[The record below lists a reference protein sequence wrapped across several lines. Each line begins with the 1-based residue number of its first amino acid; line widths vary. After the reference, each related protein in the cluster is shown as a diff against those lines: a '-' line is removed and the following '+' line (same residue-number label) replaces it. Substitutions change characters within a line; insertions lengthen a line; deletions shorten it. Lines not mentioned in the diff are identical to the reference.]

1 MITELEERIF
11 KASELAEWKSIT
23 PKTFSNNRKKYL
35 EELKYYCDFE
45 DLGKAG
51 IKITKVKIPEYLGKA
66 KTIVKK
72 DFMEAWQDNP
82 NSLKNAAHYIYKKNE
97 PILTVKEQTVYQY
110 TCNVKREWFGIPKKC
125 RGVKGHC
132 NWVYA
137 VVDKENG
144 KFRYLTE
151 EEQEIKNKMIKE
163 FFCDTITPRQLEEVK
178 GLQESLKLGEITS
191 EEYIQ
196 LSEETMHTTAADWA
210 EFDVKFMTA
219 IGENCNFALELIEE
233 AWEEM

>member
-1 MITELEERIF
+1 MELEAGKIYRI
-11 KASELAEWKSIT
+11 KELAEWKGIT
-23 PKTFSNNRKKYL
+23 PGAFSNKRERHLKEL
-35 EELKYYCDFE
+35 EAYCNFE
-45 DLGKAG
+45 DLGRKG
-51 IKITKVKIPEYLGKA
+51 IRILDVKWPIFLGKA
-66 KTIVKK
+66 KTIVEN

-82 NSLKNAAHYIYKKNE
+82 NSLKNAAHYIYIKNE
-97 PILTVKEQTVYQY
+97 PVLTVKEQTVYQY

-196 LSEETMHTTAADWA
+196 LSEETMHTTEADWA

>member
-1 MITELEERIF
+1 MELEEGKIYRI
-11 KASELAEWKSIT
+11 KELAEWKGIT
-23 PKTFSNNRKKYL
+23 PGAFSNKRERHLKEL
-35 EELKYYCDFE
+35 EAYCNFE
-45 DLGKAG
+45 DLGRKG
-51 IKITKVKIPEYLGKA
+51 IRILDVKWPIFLGKA
-66 KTIVKK
+66 KTIVEN

-82 NSLKNAAHYIYKKNE
+82 NSLKNAAHYIYIKNE
-97 PILTVKEQTVYQY
+97 PVLTVKEQTVYQY

-191 EEYIQ
+191 EEYIK

-210 EFDVKFMTA
+210 EFDAKFMTA

>member
-1 MITELEERIF
+1 MELEAGKIYRI
-11 KASELAEWKSIT
+11 KELAEWKGISPT
-23 PKTFSNNRKKYL
+23 TFSNSKKKHLKEL
-35 EELKYYCDFE
+35 EAYCNFE
-45 DLGKAG
+45 DLGRKG
-51 IKITKVKIPEYLGKA
+51 IRILNVKWPIFLGKA
-66 KTIVKK
+66 KTIVEN

-82 NSLKNAAHYIYKKNE
+82 NSLKNAAHYIYTKNE

-110 TCNVKREWFGIPKKC
+110 TCNVKREWFGIPKKG

-163 FFCDTITPRQLEEVK
+163 FFCDTITPKQLEEVK

-210 EFDVKFMTA
+210 EFDAKFMTA

-233 AWEEM
+233 AWKEM

>member
-1 MITELEERIF
+1 MELEEGKIYRI
-11 KASELAEWKSIT
+11 KELAEWKGIT
-23 PKTFSNNRKKYL
+23 PGAFSNKRERHLKEL
-35 EELKYYCDFE
+35 EAYCNFE
-45 DLGKAG
+45 DLGRKG
-51 IKITKVKIPEYLGKA
+51 IRILDVKWPIFLGKA
-66 KTIVKK
+66 KTIVEN

-82 NSLKNAAHYIYKKNE
+82 NSLKNAAHYIYIKNE
-97 PILTVKEQTVYQY
+97 PVLTVKEQTVYQY

-196 LSEETMHTTAADWA
+196 LSEETMHTTAADWE

-233 AWEEM
+233 AWEGM

>member
-1 MITELEERIF
+1 MELEAGKIYRI
-11 KASELAEWKSIT
+11 KELAEWKGIT
-23 PKTFSNNRKKYL
+23 PGAFSNKRERHLKEL
-35 EELKYYCDFE
+35 EAYCNFE
-45 DLGKAG
+45 DLGRKG
-51 IKITKVKIPEYLGKA
+51 IRILDVKWPIFLGKA
-66 KTIVKK
+66 KTIVEN

-82 NSLKNAAHYIYKKNE
+82 NSLKNAAHYIYIKNE
-97 PILTVKEQTVYQY
+97 PVLTVKEQTVYQY

-196 LSEETMHTTAADWA
+196 LSEETMHTTAADWE
-210 EFDVKFMTA
+210 EFDAKFMTA

>member
-1 MITELEERIF
+1 MELEEGKIYRI
-11 KASELAEWKSIT
+11 KELAEWKGIT
-23 PKTFSNNRKKYL
+23 PGAFSNKRERHLKEL
-35 EELKYYCDFE
+35 EAYCNFE
-45 DLGKAG
+45 DLGRKG
-51 IKITKVKIPEYLGKA
+51 IRILDVKWPIFLGKA
-66 KTIVKK
+66 KTIVEN

-82 NSLKNAAHYIYKKNE
+82 NSLKNAAHYIYIKNE
-97 PILTVKEQTVYQY
+97 PVLTVKEQTVYQY

-196 LSEETMHTTAADWA
+196 LSEETMHTTATDWA
-210 EFDVKFMTA
+210 EFDAKFMTA
-219 IGENCNFALELIEE
+219 IGENCNVALELIEE

>member
-1 MITELEERIF
+1 MELEEGKIYRI
-11 KASELAEWKSIT
+11 KELAEWKGIT
-23 PKTFSNNRKKYL
+23 PGAFSNKRERHLKEL
-35 EELKYYCDFE
+35 EAYCNFE
-45 DLGKAG
+45 DLGRKG
-51 IKITKVKIPEYLGKA
+51 IRILDVKWPIFLGKA
-66 KTIVKK
+66 KTIVEN

-163 FFCDTITPRQLEEVK
+163 FFCDTITPKQLEEVK

-210 EFDVKFMTA
+210 EFDAKFMTA

>member
-1 MITELEERIF
+1 MELEAGKIYRI
-11 KASELAEWKSIT
+11 KELAEWRGIT
-23 PKTFSNNRKKYL
+23 PGAFSNKRERHLKEL
-35 EELKYYCDFE
+35 EAYCNFE
-45 DLGKAG
+45 DLGRKG
-51 IKITKVKIPEYLGKA
+51 IRILDVKWPIFLGKA
-66 KTIVKK
+66 KTIVEN

-82 NSLKNAAHYIYKKNE
+82 NSLKNAAHYIYIKNE

-163 FFCDTITPRQLEEVK
+163 FFCDTITPKQLEEVK

-196 LSEETMHTTAADWA
+196 LSEETMHTTAADWE
-210 EFDVKFMTA
+210 EFDAKFMTA

>member
-1 MITELEERIF
+1 MELEEGKIYRI
-11 KASELAEWKSIT
+11 KELAEWKGISPT
-23 PKTFSNNRKKYL
+23 TFSNSKKKHLKEL
-35 EELKYYCDFE
+35 EAYCNFE
-45 DLGKAG
+45 DLGRKG
-51 IKITKVKIPEYLGKA
+51 IRILDVKWPIFLGKA
-66 KTIVKK
+66 KTIVEN

-178 GLQESLKLGEITS
+178 GLQESFKLGEITS

-196 LSEETMHTTAADWA
+196 LSEETMHTTEADWA
-210 EFDVKFMTA
+210 EFDAKFMTA

-233 AWEEM
+233 AWEEI